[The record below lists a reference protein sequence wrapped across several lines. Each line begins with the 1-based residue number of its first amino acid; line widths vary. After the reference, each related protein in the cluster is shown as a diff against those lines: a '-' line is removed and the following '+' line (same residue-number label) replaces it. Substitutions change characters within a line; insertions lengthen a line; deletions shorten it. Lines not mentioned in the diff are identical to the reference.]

1 MIEINLLPDVK
12 LEFIKAQKIRAKV
25 IFSSLIIGIT
35 SVSIVAGLAVYIF
48 AVQSIRGSVADGAIK
63 DKTAQLNKVED
74 LPKILTIQN
83 QLSKISELNSDKKID
98 SRIFDL
104 LKVIIPPSPNNIQIS
119 DLVINPENTTITIN
133 GQAKNSYEALEMFKK
148 IIEGAKVQYMDKD
161 NNSSEVALANSINTG
176 NSSYG
181 EDSSGQK
188 VLRFTLSFAY
198 APELFSQATKNTIVK
213 ITNGGNVTDSYL
225 SMPKI
230 FTDRAKDQ
238 E

>member
-35 SVSIVAGLAVYIF
+35 SVAIVAGLAVYVF
-48 AVQSIRGSVADGAIK
+48 AFQTVRDAVADGEIK
-63 DKTAQLNKVED
+63 DKTAKLNQVED

-83 QLSKISELNSDKKID
+83 QLSKISDLNSKKKID

-148 IIEGAKVQYMDKD
+148 IIEGAKVQYMDLD
-161 NNSSEVALANSINTG
+161 NKSNEIALASAINTG

-188 VLRFTLSFAY
+188 VLRFTLAFTY
-198 APELFSQATKNTIVK
+198 APELFSQQTKNTVVK

-230 FTDRAKDQ
+230 FTDRAKD
-238 E
+238 EE